1 MKPCCRSSVQAYL
14 KKHRDVATC
23 DGCGHLLLAYGNQR
37 DFEEAE
43 KALSGQGIPF
53 ETEQRGSLQILI
65 KPRHKPRG

>member
-1 MKPCCRSSVQAYL
+1 MKPCCSSSAQAYL

-37 DFEEAE
+37 DFKEAE
-43 KALSGQGIPF
+43 KALSSQGIPF

-65 KPRHKPRG
+65 KSRQRSKG